1 MDTAEVHTPH
11 RLVAQDITLQGG
23 GAGSTV
29 HDDVTNFS
37 IYLHEVFTMSRQ
49 IRSLFHEGG
58 NRWDCSM
65 KDVPNDPC

>member
-29 HDDVTNFS
+29 HDDVTDFS
-37 IYLHEVFTMSRQ
+37 IYFREVFTMSRQ
-49 IRSLFHEGG
+49 IRSLSHEGR
-58 NRWDCSM
+58 NCWECSL
-65 KDVPNDPC
+65 